1 MGHFVANSLVQTL
14 HTFSQM
20 VMQFLPRLLAMLI
33 IVVVGWVVAWL
44 AKAILRRVLGL
55 TRFNSLF
62 VRAGVTQ
69 VLTKAAL
76 PTPSEMLARLV
87 FWVLWITFILFG
99 LEALQI
105 PALQEEISGL
115 FRVLPQIF
123 VALVI
128 LFVGGLIANFASRA
142 TLLAAVNANSPSP
155 RLISTVVRF
164 RYHRPGGDH
173 GPRKGGTRKRGR
185 ADRLFDLLW
194 RHDVRPRAGFWARRP
209 RLGQTTPGAPI
220 FGGEKGRRPG
230 DFPPLIRGIGK

>member
-1 MGHFVANSLVQTL
+1 MGDFVAHSLVQTL

-20 VMQFLPRLLAMLI
+20 VMEFLPRLLAMLI

-44 AKAILRRVLGL
+44 AKAILPRILNLV
-55 TRFNSLF
+55 RFNSLF
-62 VRAGVTQ
+62 VKAGVTQ
-69 VLTKAAL
+69 VLNKAAL
-76 PTPSEMLARLV
+76 PTPSEMLARLI

-128 LFVGGLIANFASRA
+128 LFVGGLIANFVARA
-142 TLLAAVNANSPSP
+142 ALLAAVNANSPSP

-164 RYHRPGGDH
+164 VIIALAVTMALERVGLGRGVVLIAFSTFFGAIMFGLALAFGLGG
-173 GPRKGGTRKRGR
+173 R
-185 ADRLFDLLW
+185 DL
-194 RHDVRPRAGFWARRP
+194 ARRLLE
-209 RLGQTTPGAPI
+209 RRFLE
-220 FGGEKGRRPG
+220 EKKEE
-230 DFPPLIRGIGK
+230 DQGISHL

>member
-1 MGHFVANSLVQTL
+1 MGDFIANSLIQTL

-20 VMQFLPRLLAMLI
+20 VTQFLPRLLAMLI

-44 AKAILRRVLGL
+44 AKVILPRILNLV
-55 TRFNSLF
+55 RFNSLF
-62 VRAGVTQ
+62 VRAGVAQ

-128 LFVGGLIANFASRA
+128 LFVGVLIANFVSRA

-155 RLISTVVRF
+155 RLISAVVRF
-164 RYHRPGGDH
+164 VIIALAVTMALERVGLGRGVVLIAFSTFFGAMMLGLALAFGLGG
-173 GPRKGGTRKRGR
+173 R
-185 ADRLFDLLW
+185 DLAKQLLE
-194 RHDVRPRAGFWARRP
+194 RRF
-209 RLGQTTPGAPI
+209 LE
-220 FGGEKGRRPG
+220 EKKEE
-230 DFPPLIRGIGK
+230 DQGISHL